1 MFGGFDEAG
10 ERVVGEVALI
20 FDLMGLDYDMGFDF
34 GGRDYGS
41 CVIESNFILQ
51 DSYFCCSANG

>member
-20 FDLMGLDYDMGFDF
+20 FDLMGLDYDLGFDF
-34 GGRDYGS
+34 GGETLE
-41 CVIESNFILQ
+41 VV
-51 DSYFCCSANG
+51 